1 MGFAPAGEIYNLN
14 NYYRQK
20 FTAVKKKVSKNE
32 KK

>member
-20 FTAVKKKVSKNE
+20 FTAVKKKMRKI
-32 KK
+32 